1 MQFYKSLLF
10 FFTTSLLPL
19 TIIAILV
26 NCYVDTKI
34 WNLWAEPVDLS
45 QLAIVKR
52 INYFN
57 TIVGVCLTSGVIY
70 HAWEFKR
77 IFIDKKSQNSSEKDI
92 EME

>member
-1 MQFYKSLLF
+1 MEFYQFLLLF
-10 FFTTSLLPL
+10 FITSLLPL

-45 QLAIVKR
+45 ELAIVKR

-57 TIVGVCLTSGVIY
+57 TMVGVCLTSGVIY

-77 IFIDKKSQNSSEKDI
+77 TFIDKESQISSEMDV